1 MHSEFQRV
9 LTHEEDQSLLRAY
22 ISEWRKFFTQ
32 CSYLPMPFFQLETA
46 LQGKSHS
53 SIQKKPQQNT
63 DDSLVR
69 KVKLINKN

>member
-1 MHSEFQRV
+1 
-9 LTHEEDQSLLRAY
+9 
-22 ISEWRKFFTQ
+22 
-32 CSYLPMPFFQLETA
+32 MPFFQLETA

-69 KVKLINKN
+69 KVKKIVIMVLKIIKQLELTVFTLANVGFMEFKHFFKH